1 MYNIYVGNLE
11 FTTTADQVRGLFQ
24 PYGTVETVTM
34 VRDRDTGHS
43 RGFAF
48 VEMTSDSE
56 AEIAIKALNGTLLGE
71 RRLYINQARAKSDH
85 GDRSEPLER
94 RTQRR
99 EPLEQRKHRQH
110 RY

>member
-1 MYNIYVGNLE
+1 MNNIYVGNLE
-11 FTTTADQVRGLFQ
+11 FTTTADQIRGLFQ
-24 PYGTVETVTM
+24 PHGTVETVTL
-34 VRDRDTGHS
+34 VKDRDTGHS

-48 VEMTSDSE
+48 VEMTSGNQ
-56 AEIAIKALNGTLLGE
+56 AETAIQALNGTLLGE
-71 RRLYINQARAKSDH
+71 RRLNINEARSKSDH

-94 RTQRR
+94 RTHRR